1 MLDLYFRICT
11 NVFLIHPDSTYQF
24 YKFELIWAYIEV
36 ILAINGCAVYGPWA
50 EGKYHNVSIY
60 GTLMLDIWSSRF
72 WFWLIWYFPVFGLI
86 LTMFDQESKLNSYNF
101 KTPYINF
108 QCEWTFLKGLPSE
121 NDIESYFI
129 EKSVLISKI
138 WLKIS

>member
-1 MLDLYFRICT
+1 
-11 NVFLIHPDSTYQF
+11 
-24 YKFELIWAYIEV
+24 
-36 ILAINGCAVYGPWA
+36 
-50 EGKYHNVSIY
+50 
-60 GTLMLDIWSSRF
+60 
-72 WFWLIWYFPVFGLI
+72 
-86 LTMFDQESKLNSYNF
+86 MFDQESKHNSYNF

-138 WLKIS
+138 